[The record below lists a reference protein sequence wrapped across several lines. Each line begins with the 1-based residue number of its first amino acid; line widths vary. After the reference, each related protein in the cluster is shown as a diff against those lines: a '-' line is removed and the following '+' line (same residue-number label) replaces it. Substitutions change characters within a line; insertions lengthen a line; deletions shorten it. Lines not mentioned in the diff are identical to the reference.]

1 LESQVEPRA
10 TKVVVA
16 NTVMLSFISFW
27 RAAAIVLCDLASSA
41 FYVGGIAETF
51 VGKSAPWFIFAIMLF
66 SYAVR
71 AVYIESCSMFV
82 RGGVY
87 RVVHE
92 AMGPTL
98 AKFSVSA
105 LLFDYVLTGPISA
118 VSAGL
123 YMAGLLNE
131 VAESL
136 HHPAMRVHPEYFA
149 ACFAAAVTIYF
160 WRKNTI
166 GMHESSQKALRI
178 MQLTT
183 VMVIVLIVWCVA
195 TILTRGY
202 QPVPLPSPSSIHFG
216 PEALG
221 WLKGSWL
228 SSLTGVMIL
237 VGLGH
242 SVLAMSGE
250 ETLAQVNREIA
261 SPKLKNLERAG
272 FIIFIYSMAFTSLV
286 SFFAVMLIPDS
297 DRGNFLDNL
306 IGGLA
311 MHVVGPLALRM
322 LFHGFVVLV
331 GTVILA
337 GAVNTAIVGS
347 NGVLNRVAE
356 DGVLPDWFRHPHK
369 RFGTTHRFINLI
381 VGLQLITILLSR
393 GDVALLG
400 EAYAF
405 GVVWSFAMKALSV
418 LVLRYKQPENR
429 EWKVPFNFRW
439 RGTEIPVGLSAI
451 TLALIFIA
459 ITNLLTKKVATIS
472 GLAFT
477 IAFFITFEISEYLNK
492 RKRAA
497 AGAQELEKFRLDT
510 PEELTVGSTNVRP
523 GNILVAVRNPNQ
535 LQHLKQT
542 LEKTDTGKI
551 DIVVATVKHSGAPGF
566 GEHDPSADEVFSD
579 DIAHL
584 FSLVVTLAEK
594 AGKHVELMV
603 VTGRDPNLTLVEI
616 AQRIGSS
623 LVVMGWS
630 GKMSAAEQAKAFG
643 DAWQALPQPR
653 PQLSLQLFDPVARKS
668 LFFNLGPHPPRLW
681 PQDLDL
687 LHDLWLELSERWL
700 GPKLHHRDV
709 IRIALRRLNH
719 DLHSDHTDDVVKQ
732 LQSEM
737 EEQPPAGISAEED
750 RAAE

>member
-1 LESQVEPRA
+1 
-10 TKVVVA
+10 
-16 NTVMLSFISFW
+16 
-27 RAAAIVLCDLASSA
+27 
-41 FYVGGIAETF
+41 
-51 VGKSAPWFIFAIMLF
+51 
-66 SYAVR
+66 
-71 AVYIESCSMFV
+71 
-82 RGGVY
+82 
-87 RVVHE
+87 
-92 AMGPTL
+92 
-98 AKFSVSA
+98 
-105 LLFDYVLTGPISA
+105 
-118 VSAGL
+118 
-123 YMAGLLNE
+123 
-131 VAESL
+131 
-136 HHPAMRVHPEYFA
+136 
-149 ACFAAAVTIYF
+149 
-160 WRKNTI
+160 
-166 GMHESSQKALRI
+166 
-178 MQLTT
+178 
-183 VMVIVLIVWCVA
+183 
-195 TILTRGY
+195 
-202 QPVPLPSPSSIHFG
+202 
-216 PEALG
+216 
-221 WLKGSWL
+221 
-228 SSLTGVMIL
+228 
-237 VGLGH
+237 
-242 SVLAMSGE
+242 
-250 ETLAQVNREIA
+250 
-261 SPKLKNLERAG
+261 
-272 FIIFIYSMAFTSLV
+272 
-286 SFFAVMLIPDS
+286 
-297 DRGNFLDNL
+297 
-306 IGGLA
+306 
-311 MHVVGPLALRM
+311 M

-630 GKMSAAEQAKAFG
+630 GKMSAAEQAMAFG